1 MAKQIHVVRQEPGHW
16 AGKLP
21 GGTKPVFANVAT
33 QREAIQRANRFA
45 LSHGGSEV
53 VIHGTNGRIR
63 ETNTIGKRDPFPPR
77 G

>member
-1 MAKQIHVVRQEPGHW
+1 MAKQIHIVRQEPGRW

-21 GGTKPVFANVAT
+21 GGTKLVFANIAT
-33 QREAIQRANRFA
+33 QREAIQLANRFA

>member
-1 MAKQIHVVRQEPGHW
+1 MAKQIHIVRQEPGRW

-21 GGTKPVFANVAT
+21 GGTKPVFANIAT
-33 QREAIQRANRFA
+33 QREAIQLANRFA
-45 LSHGGSEV
+45 LLHGGSEV